1 MYAPPRSTLP
11 RTATAPA
18 RGVSRSSGSGAGEGT
33 AVALGSEVEIV
44 LMLRPEPGAKA
55 LPQSIA
61 MRFSALLPTR
71 NRLQYLRFAVESVL
85 RQDDPDWEL
94 VVSDN
99 DSEDDIAGYV
109 ASLGDDR
116 VRYVRTDSFVP
127 VTENWNNA
135 LRHSTG
141 DYVVMLGDDDALLP
155 GYFSAM
161 RRHVERFE
169 APDAVY
175 TSAMLY
181 AYPGVDPSAPRG
193 YLQPYG
199 YASFLRGA
207 REPFVLD
214 PAIARHAVRQA
225 MDFRVRY
232 GFNMQ
237 FALVSRR
244 LADRIAGDGE
254 FFRSP
259 FPDYFAMNMV
269 MLRAAPLVV
278 DPAPRVVIG
287 VTPRSYGFFHANQLE
302 GEARSFLE
310 GAPAA
315 RRAETDG
322 LLPGTNINNGWLRA
336 MEAVSRAAGDPE
348 LRPNRRRYRMLQ
360 ALYVYEHY
368 HFGSITRAQLDDL
381 RDRLNRRER
390 LLYDAAFA
398 VAAAVARVLP
408 AGARR
413 VARHAFALAQ
423 RQTPYWRPGRDPGE
437 YADMREVLDHF
448 AEAPPPAVPASA

>member
-1 MYAPPRSTLP
+1 MP
-11 RTATAPA
+11 
-18 RGVSRSSGSGAGEGT
+18 
-33 AVALGSEVEIV
+33 
-44 LMLRPEPGAKA
+44 

-71 NRLQYLRFAVESVL
+71 NRLEYLRFAVDSVL

-94 VVSDN
+94 VISDN

-109 ASLGDDR
+109 ASLGDER
-116 VRYVRTDSFVP
+116 VRYVRTDAFVP

-161 RRHVERFE
+161 RRHIERFDGPE
-169 APDAVY
+169 AIY

-181 AYPGVDPSAPRG
+181 AYPGVDAAAPRG

-199 YASFLRGA
+199 YATFLRGA
-207 REPFVLD
+207 SEPYVLD
-214 PAIARHAVRQA
+214 PDVAREAVRQA

-244 LADRIAGDGE
+244 LADRIAGEAE

-269 MLRAAPLVV
+269 MLRARPLVV
-278 DPAPRVVIG
+278 DPEPRVVIG

-302 GEARSFLE
+302 REARSFLE
-310 GAPAA
+310 GASAG
-315 RRAETDG
+315 RRAEADDG
-322 LLPGTNINNGWLRA
+322 LLPGTNINNGWLLA
-336 MEAVSRAAGDPE
+336 MEAVSRAAADPE

-360 ALYVYEHY
+360 ALYVYEHH
-368 HFGSITRAQLDDL
+368 HFGSITREQFDEL
-381 RDRLNRRER
+381 RVRLRRRER
-390 LLYDAAFA
+390 LVYDAAFA
-398 VAAAVARVLP
+398 VAAAAARVMP
-408 AGARR
+408 AAARR
-413 VARHAFALAQ
+413 AARHAFALAQ
-423 RQTPYWRPGRDPGE
+423 RQTPYWRPGRERGE
-437 YADMREVLDHF
+437 YGDMREVLDRF
-448 AEAPPPAVPASA
+448 EAPRPAVPASA

>member
-1 MYAPPRSTLP
+1 
-11 RTATAPA
+11 
-18 RGVSRSSGSGAGEGT
+18 
-33 AVALGSEVEIV
+33 
-44 LMLRPEPGAKA
+44 MLRPGQARTPCHNRA
-55 LPQSIA
+55 P

-71 NRLQYLRFAVESVL
+71 NRLDYLRFAVESVL

-94 VVSDN
+94 VISDN

-116 VRYVRTDSFVP
+116 VRYVRTESFVP

-135 LRHSTG
+135 LRHSIG

-161 RRHVERFE
+161 RRHVECFE

-175 TSAMLY
+175 TSALLY
-181 AYPGVDPSAPRG
+181 AYPGVDPAAPRG

-214 PAIARHAVRQA
+214 PAVAREGVRQA

-310 GAPAA
+310 GDPAA
-315 RRAETDG
+315 SRAEAGDG

-368 HFGSITRAQLDDL
+368 HFGSVTDEQFDDL
-381 RDRLNRRER
+381 RGRLRRRER
-390 LLYDAAFA
+390 VVYDAAFA

-413 VARHAFALAQ
+413 AARHAFALAQ

-448 AEAPPPAVPASA
+448 AQAPPPPVPANA

>member
-1 MYAPPRSTLP
+1 
-11 RTATAPA
+11 
-18 RGVSRSSGSGAGEGT
+18 
-33 AVALGSEVEIV
+33 
-44 LMLRPEPGAKA
+44 
-55 LPQSIA
+55 

-71 NRLQYLRFAVESVL
+71 NRLEYLRFAVESVL

-94 VVSDN
+94 VISDN
-99 DSEDDIAGYV
+99 DSEDDISGYV

-116 VRYVRTDSFVP
+116 VKYVRTDRFVP

-141 DYVVMLGDDDALLP
+141 EYVVMLGDDDALLP

-161 RRHVERFE
+161 RRHIERFGAPE
-169 APDAVY
+169 AIY

-181 AYPGVDPSAPRG
+181 AYPGVDRAAPRG

-199 YASFLRGA
+199 YATFLRGA
-207 REPFVLD
+207 TEPFVLD
-214 PAIARHAVRQA
+214 RAVAREAVSQA

-237 FALVSRR
+237 FALVSRA
-244 LADRIAGDGE
+244 LADRIAGEGE

-269 MLRAAPLVV
+269 MLRAAPLLV
-278 DPAPRVVIG
+278 DPEPRVVIG

-302 GEARSFLE
+302 REARSFLE
-310 GAPAA
+310 GDDDG
-315 RRAETDG
+315 RRDSRDR
-322 LLPGTNINNGWLRA
+322 LLPGTNINNGWLLA

-360 ALYVYEHY
+360 ALYVYEHH
-368 HFGSITRAQLDDL
+368 HFGSITREQLDDL
-381 RDRLNRRER
+381 RARLRRRER
-390 LLYDAAFA
+390 LVYDAGFA

-408 AGARR
+408 PVARHA
-413 VARHAFALAQ
+413 ARHAFALAQ
-423 RQTPYWRPGRDPGE
+423 RQTPYWRPGRDRGD
-437 YADMREVLDHF
+437 YRDMREVLDRF
-448 AEAPPPAVPASA
+448 EAQRPTVPASA

>member
-1 MYAPPRSTLP
+1 
-11 RTATAPA
+11 
-18 RGVSRSSGSGAGEGT
+18 
-33 AVALGSEVEIV
+33 
-44 LMLRPEPGAKA
+44 
-55 LPQSIA
+55 

-141 DYVVMLGDDDALLP
+141 DYFVMLGDDDALLP

-161 RRHVERFE
+161 RRHVERFA
-169 APDAVY
+169 APGRRLHERDALRL
-175 TSAMLY
+175 S
-181 AYPGVDPSAPRG
+181 GRRPR
-193 YLQPYG
+193 PRRAATCSPTATR
-199 YASFLRGA
+199 ASCAAR

-214 PAIARHAVRQA
+214 PAVARRAVRQA

-244 LADRIAGDGE
+244 LADRIAGGTDGE

-278 DPAPRVVIG
+278 DPR
-287 VTPRSYGFFHANQLE
+287 
-302 GEARSFLE
+302 
-310 GAPAA
+310 AA
-315 RRAETDG
+315 R
-322 LLPGTNINNGWLRA
+322 
-336 MEAVSRAAGDPE
+336 GD
-348 LRPNRRRYRMLQ
+348 RRDP
-360 ALYVYEHY
+360 ALV
-368 HFGSITRAQLDDL
+368 
-381 RDRLNRRER
+381 
-390 LLYDAAFA
+390 
-398 VAAAVARVLP
+398 RVLP
-408 AGARR
+408 RQPARGRGALVPGGRSPRRAAPRPTGCFPARTSTTAGCAR
-413 VARHAFALAQ
+413 
-423 RQTPYWRPGRDPGE
+423 WRR
-437 YADMREVLDHF
+437 
-448 AEAPPPAVPASA
+448 

>member
-1 MYAPPRSTLP
+1 
-11 RTATAPA
+11 
-18 RGVSRSSGSGAGEGT
+18 
-33 AVALGSEVEIV
+33 
-44 LMLRPEPGAKA
+44 
-55 LPQSIA
+55 

-94 VVSDN
+94 VISDN
-99 DSEDDIAGYV
+99 DSEEDIAGYV

-116 VRYVRTDSFVP
+116 VRYVRTDAFVP

-135 LRHSTG
+135 LRHSAG
-141 DYVVMLGDDDALLP
+141 EYVVMLGDDDALLP

-161 RRHVERFE
+161 RRHIERFAAPE
-169 APDAVY
+169 AIY

-181 AYPGVDPSAPRG
+181 AYPGVDTAAPQG

-207 REPFVLD
+207 TEPFALD
-214 PAIARHAVRQA
+214 PAVARRAVDQA

-269 MLRAAPLVV
+269 MLRARPIVV
-278 DPAPRVVIG
+278 DPEPRVVIG
-287 VTPRSYGFFHANQLE
+287 VTPRSYGFFHSNQLE
-302 GEARSFLE
+302 REARAFLE
-310 GAPAA
+310 GDPGE
-315 RRAETDG
+315 RGAEDDG
-322 LLPGTNINNGWLRA
+322 LLPGTNINNGWLLA
-336 MEAVSRAAGDPE
+336 MQAVSRAAGDPE

-360 ALYVYEHY
+360 ALYVYEHH
-368 HFGSITRAQLDDL
+368 HFGSITREQFEEL
-381 RDRLNRRER
+381 RSRLRRRER

-398 VAAAVARVLP
+398 VAAAAARVTP
-408 AGARR
+408 APARR
-413 VARHAFALAQ
+413 AARLAFALAQ
-423 RQTPYWRPGRDPGE
+423 RQTPYWRPGRDRGE
-437 YADMREVLDHF
+437 YGDMREVLDRF
-448 AEAPPPAVPASA
+448 DPPRPAVPASA

>member
-1 MYAPPRSTLP
+1 MPRWRISSGADTSARSTLPVYAPARSTLP

-18 RGVSRSSGSGAGEGT
+18 WGVSRSSGSGADGGT

-44 LMLRPEPGAKA
+44 LMLRPQPGANA

-71 NRLQYLRFAVESVL
+71 NRLDYLRFAVESVL

-94 VVSDN
+94 VISDN

-141 DYVVMLGDDDALLP
+141 EYFVMLGDDDALLP

-161 RRHVERFE
+161 RKHLEQFSG
-169 APDAVY
+169 PDAVY

-181 AYPGVDPSAPRG
+181 AYPGVVPGEPEG

-207 REPFVLD
+207 TEPFALD
-214 PAIARHAVRQA
+214 PAAARRLVRQA

-244 LADRIAGDGE
+244 IADRIAGDAE

-259 FPDYFAMNMV
+259 FPDYFAMSML
-269 MLRAAPLVV
+269 MLRAAPFVV
-278 DPAPRVVIG
+278 DPQPRVVIG

-302 GEARSFLE
+302 REARSFLAGE
-310 GAPAA
+310 VDESDA
-315 RRAETDG
+315 RRNEE
-322 LLPGTNINNGWLRA
+322 LLPG
-336 MEAVSRAAGDPE
+336 
-348 LRPNRRRYRMLQ
+348 
-360 ALYVYEHY
+360 
-368 HFGSITRAQLDDL
+368 
-381 RDRLNRRER
+381 
-390 LLYDAAFA
+390 
-398 VAAAVARVLP
+398 
-408 AGARR
+408 
-413 VARHAFALAQ
+413 
-423 RQTPYWRPGRDPGE
+423 
-437 YADMREVLDHF
+437 
-448 AEAPPPAVPASA
+448 

>member
-1 MYAPPRSTLP
+1 
-11 RTATAPA
+11 
-18 RGVSRSSGSGAGEGT
+18 
-33 AVALGSEVEIV
+33 
-44 LMLRPEPGAKA
+44 
-55 LPQSIA
+55 

-71 NRLQYLRFAVESVL
+71 NRLEYLRFAVDSVL

-94 VVSDN
+94 VISDN

-141 DYVVMLGDDDALLP
+141 DYFVMLGDDDALLP
-155 GYFSAM
+155 GYFAAM
-161 RRHVERFE
+161 RRHIERFG
-169 APDAVY
+169 APEAVY

-181 AYPGVDPSAPRG
+181 AYPGVDAAAPRG

-214 PAIARHAVRQA
+214 RAVARRAVEQA

-237 FALVSRR
+237 FALVARR
-244 LADRIAGDGE
+244 LADRIAGDGQGD

-269 MLRAAPLVV
+269 MLRAAPLLV
-278 DPAPRVVIG
+278 DPEPRVVIG

-302 GEARSFLE
+302 REARSFLE
-310 GAPAA
+310 GEGAP
-315 RRAETDG
+315 RADDG
-322 LLPGTNINNGWLRA
+322 LLPGTNINNGWLLA
-336 MEAVSRAAGDPE
+336 MQAVSRAAGDPE

-360 ALYVYEHY
+360 ALYVYEHH
-368 HFGSITRAQLDDL
+368 HFGSITRAELDEL
-381 RDRLNRRER
+381 RARLRPPER

-398 VAAAVARVLP
+398 VAGAVARILP
-408 AGARR
+408 PFARR
-413 VARHAFALAQ
+413 AARPAFALAQ
-423 RQTPYWRPGRDPGE
+423 RQTPYWRPARDPGA
-437 YADMREVLDHF
+437 YRDMGEVLDRF
-448 AEAPPPAVPASA
+448 APERPAVPASA

>member
-1 MYAPPRSTLP
+1 MPRWRISRGAETSPSSTLAVYAPARSTLP

-18 RGVSRSSGSGAGEGT
+18 CGVSRSSGSGAAGT
-33 AVALGSEVEIV
+33 AVAGGSGVEIR
-44 LMLRPEPGAKA
+44 LMLRPCEARTPCHNRA
-55 LPQSIA
+55 P

-71 NRLQYLRFAVESVL
+71 NRLEYLRFAVESVL
-85 RQDDPDWEL
+85 RQDDPGWEL
-94 VVSDN
+94 VISDN
-99 DSEDDIAGYV
+99 DSEDDISGYV
-109 ASLGDDR
+109 AS
-116 VRYVRTDSFVP
+116 
-127 VTENWNNA
+127 
-135 LRHSTG
+135 
-141 DYVVMLGDDDALLP
+141 LGDDDALLP

-161 RRHVERFE
+161 RRHIERYGAPE
-169 APDAVY
+169 AIY

-181 AYPGVDPSAPRG
+181 AYPGVDPAAPRG

-207 REPFVLD
+207 TEPFLLD
-214 PAIARHAVRQA
+214 RTVARDAVRQA

-269 MLRAAPLVV
+269 MLRAAPLLV
-278 DPAPRVVIG
+278 DPEPRVVIG

-302 GEARSFLE
+302 REARSLLA
-310 GAPAA
+310 GDDDG
-315 RRAETDG
+315 RRDG
-322 LLPGTNINNGWLRA
+322 GDRLLPGTNINNGWLLA

-360 ALYVYEHY
+360 ALYVYEHH
-368 HFGSITRAQLDDL
+368 HFGSITREQLDEL
-381 RDRLNRRER
+381 RARLRRRER
-390 LLYDAAFA
+390 LIYDAAFA

-408 AGARR
+408 PVARR
-413 VARHAFALAQ
+413 AARHAFALAQ
-423 RQTPYWRPGRDPGE
+423 RQTPYWRPGRDRGD
-437 YADMREVLDHF
+437 YGDMREVLDRF
-448 AEAPPPAVPASA
+448 

>member
-1 MYAPPRSTLP
+1 
-11 RTATAPA
+11 
-18 RGVSRSSGSGAGEGT
+18 
-33 AVALGSEVEIV
+33 
-44 LMLRPEPGAKA
+44 
-55 LPQSIA
+55 

-71 NRLQYLRFAVESVL
+71 NRLEYLRFAVESVL
-85 RQDDPDWEL
+85 RQDDPGWEL
-94 VVSDN
+94 VISDN

-116 VRYVRTDSFVP
+116 VRYVRTESFVP

-155 GYFSAM
+155 GYFAAM
-161 RRHVERFE
+161 RRHIERFAAPE
-169 APDAVY
+169 AIY

-181 AYPGVDPSAPRG
+181 AYPGVDPAAPRG

-207 REPFVLD
+207 TEPFVLD
-214 PAIARHAVRQA
+214 RAVARGAVRQA

-244 LADRIAGDGE
+244 LADRIASEGDGE

-278 DPAPRVVIG
+278 DPQPRVVIG

-302 GEARSFLE
+302 REARSFLE
-310 GAPAA
+310 GESA
-315 RRAETDG
+315 RDDDDG
-322 LLPGTNINNGWLRA
+322 LLPGTNINNGWLLA
-336 MEAVSRAAGDPE
+336 MEAVSRVAGDPE

-360 ALYVYEHY
+360 ALYVYEHH
-368 HFGSITRAQLDDL
+368 HFGSITREQLDEL
-381 RDRLNRRER
+381 RARLPRRER
-390 LLYDAAFA
+390 LVYDAGFA

-408 AGARR
+408 AVARR
-413 VARHAFALAQ
+413 AARHAFALAQ
-423 RQTPYWRPGRDPGE
+423 RQTPYWRPGRDRGD
-437 YADMREVLDHF
+437 YGDMRDVLDRF
-448 AEAPPPAVPASA
+448 EPPRPKVPASA

>member
-1 MYAPPRSTLP
+1 
-11 RTATAPA
+11 
-18 RGVSRSSGSGAGEGT
+18 
-33 AVALGSEVEIV
+33 
-44 LMLRPEPGAKA
+44 MLRPREARTPCHNRA
-55 LPQSIA
+55 P
-61 MRFSALLPTR
+61 MTFSALLPTR
-71 NRLQYLRFAVESVL
+71 NRLEYLRFAVESVL

-94 VVSDN
+94 VISDN
-99 DSEDDIAGYV
+99 DSEEDIAGYV

-116 VRYVRTDSFVP
+116 VRYVRTDAFVP

-141 DYVVMLGDDDALLP
+141 EHFVMLGDDDALLP

-161 RRHVERFE
+161 RRHIERFGAPE
-169 APDAVY
+169 AIY

-181 AYPGVDPSAPRG
+181 AYPGVDAAAPRG

-207 REPFVLD
+207 TEPFVLD
-214 PAIARHAVRQA
+214 RAVAHRAVRQA

-269 MLRAAPLVV
+269 MLRAAPLLV

-302 GEARSFLE
+302 REARSFLE
-310 GAPAA
+310 GESAPDDD
-315 RRAETDG
+315 R
-322 LLPGTNINNGWLRA
+322 LLPGTNINNGWLLA
-336 MEAVSRAAGDPE
+336 MDAVSRAAGDPE

-360 ALYVYEHY
+360 ALYVYEHH
-368 HFGSITRAQLDDL
+368 HFGSITREQLDEL
-381 RDRLNRRER
+381 RARLPRRER
-390 LLYDAAFA
+390 LVYDAGFA
-398 VAAAVARVLP
+398 GAAAVARVLP
-408 AGARR
+408 PVARR
-413 VARHAFALAQ
+413 AARHAFALAQ
-423 RQTPYWRPGRDPGE
+423 RQTPYWRPGRDRGD
-437 YADMREVLDHF
+437 YGDMREVLDRF
-448 AEAPPPAVPASA
+448 EPPRPTVPAGA

>member
-1 MYAPPRSTLP
+1 MPRWRISSGADTSARSTLPVYAAARSTLP
-11 RTATAPA
+11 RTAAAPA
-18 RGVSRSSGSGAGEGT
+18 WGVSRSSGSGAGGGT
-33 AVALGSEVEIV
+33 AVALGSDVEIV
-44 LMLRPEPGAKA
+44 LMLRPEPGANA
-55 LPQSIA
+55 LPQSIT

-71 NRLQYLRFAVESVL
+71 NRLHYLRFAVESVL

-141 DYVVMLGDDDALLP
+141 DYIVMLGDDDALLP
-155 GYFSAM
+155 GYFAAM
-161 RRHVERFE
+161 RRHIERFG

-181 AYPGVDPSAPRG
+181 AYPGVDAAAPRG

-207 REPFVLD
+207 SEPFELGRAV
-214 PAIARHAVRQA
+214 ARRAVAQA

-244 LADRIAGDGE
+244 LADRIAADGDGDGE
-254 FFRSP
+254 LFRSP

-269 MLRAAPLVV
+269 MLGAAPLLV
-278 DPAPRVVIG
+278 DPEPRVVIG
-287 VTPRSYGFFHANQLE
+287 VTPRSYGFF
-302 GEARSFLE
+302 
-310 GAPAA
+310 
-315 RRAETDG
+315 
-322 LLPGTNINNGWLRA
+322 
-336 MEAVSRAAGDPE
+336 
-348 LRPNRRRYRMLQ
+348 
-360 ALYVYEHY
+360 
-368 HFGSITRAQLDDL
+368 
-381 RDRLNRRER
+381 
-390 LLYDAAFA
+390 
-398 VAAAVARVLP
+398 
-408 AGARR
+408 
-413 VARHAFALAQ
+413 
-423 RQTPYWRPGRDPGE
+423 
-437 YADMREVLDHF
+437 
-448 AEAPPPAVPASA
+448 